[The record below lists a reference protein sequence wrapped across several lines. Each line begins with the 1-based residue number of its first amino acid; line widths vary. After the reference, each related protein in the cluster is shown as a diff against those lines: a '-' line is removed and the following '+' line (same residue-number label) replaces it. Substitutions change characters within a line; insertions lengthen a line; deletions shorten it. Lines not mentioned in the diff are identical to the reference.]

1 MTMTF
6 SPDVPDNDDAS
17 ALMENGLTFLNKAIS
32 ELESD
37 PKFSLINFWNGVEI
51 LMKVPLVNCD
61 WRLIVGRTKGKQA
74 ISREEFLSGDFRSV
88 GFAETCKLLKSELG
102 ICIDDKTRLFFE
114 TVQKHRNRMVHF
126 YHAAVADADLDAL
139 RNEQA
144 DAWFALSRLITQE
157 WRKAFHTEQWSDV
170 NNINIALLNSSK
182 YYAGAK
188 FRSVREQL
196 EESPHHYRVCK
207 VCSQAAY
214 LVIKDVHTPVFTED
228 CKVCSQFEHYL
239 LVRCPECLHESKL
252 EEGDEAF
259 RCNNCNH
266 SLDRFLALDESDPL
280 PDEYPNLSTPA
291 GCCECEGYD
300 TVCQYGEGYLCTQ
313 CLTYYDSIE
322 WCACCSYPSS
332 SVPDQSS
339 MVGCGFCD
347 GHPETWDLRD

>member
-1 MTMTF
+1 MTMTLI
-6 SPDVPDNDDAS
+6 PDVPDNDDAS

-37 PKFSLINFWNGVEI
+37 PKFSVVNFWNGVEI
-51 LMKVPLVNCD
+51 LMKVPLVNRN
-61 WRLIVGRTKGKQA
+61 WRLIVAGTKRKEA

-88 GFAETCKLLKSELG
+88 GFAETCALLKSELG

-126 YHAAVADADLDAL
+126 YHDAVTDADLDAL

-144 DAWFALSRLITQE
+144 DAWFALSRLITLE
-157 WRKAFHTEQWSDV
+157 WRKAFYTEQWSDV
-170 NNINIALLNSSK
+170 NKINIALLNSSK

-196 EESPHHYRVCK
+196 EKSPHHYRICK
-207 VCSQAAY
+207 VCSQAAF
-214 LVIKDVHTPVFTED
+214 LVIKDGHTPVFTED
-228 CKVCSQFEHYL
+228 CKVCGHFERYI
-239 LVRCPECLHESKL
+239 LVRCPECHHESKL
-252 EEGDEAF
+252 EEGDVPF
-259 RCNNCNH
+259 LCKNCDH
-266 SLDRFLALDESDPL
+266 SQDRFSALDQDDFL
-280 PDEYPNLSTPA
+280 PDDYLHSATPA

-300 TVCQYGEGYLCTQ
+300 MVCHYEKGYLCTQ
-313 CLTYYDSIE
+313 CLAYFDSLGCCE
-322 WCACCSYPSS
+322 YCSYPSS
-332 SVPDQSS
+332 YVSAHSS